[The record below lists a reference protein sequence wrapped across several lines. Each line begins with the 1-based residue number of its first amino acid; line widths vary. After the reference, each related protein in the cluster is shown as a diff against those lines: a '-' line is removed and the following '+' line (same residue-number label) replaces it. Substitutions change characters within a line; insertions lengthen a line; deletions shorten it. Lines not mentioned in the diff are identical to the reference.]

1 MSRRDSIKRQIW
13 FLALA
18 WSVLAIDQFSKNLA
32 IENLAFA
39 TPVPAIS
46 GLLNFTLLY
55 NDSAAFSLGG
65 GATWIFS
72 IISSIA
78 ALVILWLSRKIET
91 TSWAIMA
98 GILLGGVVGN
108 LVDRLTRYPGFGVGK
123 VVDFLQLPF
132 GFPVFNIADSAIVII
147 AIVTVMRVLRGDAI
161 GRKSA

>member
-1 MSRRDSIKRQIW
+1 M
-13 FLALA
+13 
-18 WSVLAIDQFSKNLA
+18 LAIDQFSKNLA

-39 TPVPAIS
+39 TPVPAIP

-147 AIVTVMRVLRGDAI
+147 AIVTVIRVLRGDAI
-161 GRKSA
+161 GRKST

>member
-1 MSRRDSIKRQIW
+1 
-13 FLALA
+13 
-18 WSVLAIDQFSKNLA
+18 VLAIDQFSKNLA

-39 TPVPAIS
+39 TPVPAIP

-108 LVDRLTRYPGFGVGK
+108 LVDRLSRYPGFGVGK

-147 AIVTVMRVLRGDAI
+147 AIVTVIRVLRGDAI

>member
-1 MSRRDSIKRQIW
+1 M
-13 FLALA
+13 
-18 WSVLAIDQFSKNLA
+18 LAIDQFSKNLA

-39 TPVPAIS
+39 TPVPAIP

-147 AIVTVMRVLRGDAI
+147 AIVTVIRVLRGDAI

>member
-1 MSRRDSIKRQIW
+1 M
-13 FLALA
+13 
-18 WSVLAIDQFSKNLA
+18 LAIDQFSKNLA

-39 TPVPAIS
+39 TPVPAIP

-91 TSWAIMA
+91 TPWAIMA

-147 AIVTVMRVLRGDAI
+147 AIVTVIRVLRGDAI